1 MILELPSN
9 FYVGHLIGRK
19 GNTIRDIQELTG
31 AKLNIQ
37 KNANTG
43 GAQQGVLRGPGP
55 PNILGEAILKSEKK
69 WTL

>member
-1 MILELPSN
+1 MILELPSD

-37 KNANTG
+37 KNANIEPVKRSLLIGMYIEYVHLFTF
-43 GAQQGVLRGPGP
+43 QKWPL
-55 PNILGEAILKSEKK
+55 NI
-69 WTL
+69 